1 MHCMA
6 YATADEYHLG
16 NLAQDLA
23 AHGYVEVTSL
33 PRDAANILVMGVE
46 NSAREGDPGIMF
58 FFREG
63 ASVFWNVKDKTMK
76 HVMRVLEKHE
86 IQPYEIALVHWENEE
101 LSYTKTEYAA
111 FSY

>member
-23 AHGYVEVTSL
+23 ARGYVEVTSL

-46 NSAREGDPGIMF
+46 NSAREGDPGTMF